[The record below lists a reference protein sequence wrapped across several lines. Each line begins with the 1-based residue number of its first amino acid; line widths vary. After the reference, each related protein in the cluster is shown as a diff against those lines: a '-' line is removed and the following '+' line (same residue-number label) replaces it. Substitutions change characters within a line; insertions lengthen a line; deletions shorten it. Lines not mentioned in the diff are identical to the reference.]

1 MQTTLKKKAELVA
14 LLAVCFS
21 VLAAGRQGGSP
32 SLDVLTTS
40 LPKGYLHRNYEARL
54 QAQGGITPLN
64 WELSEGSLPG
74 GVTLSHDGVLSGVPT
89 QTGEFHFTV
98 TVRDSSSPAYEKRQ
112 QLSLTIVAPMLLQ
125 WGKYPKV
132 TGSKLAGSI
141 LVSNQTEQDF
151 DLTVVMLAVNGT
163 GRATAIGYQH
173 FPLKKGSPRDGD
185 PLRRQLPDDS
195 YQLNVDA
202 VAEVAETDSI
212 YRSRLA
218 PKESFTVKVNP

>member
-1 MQTTLKKKAELVA
+1 MRPKLVV
-14 LLAVCFS
+14 LLVVCFS
-21 VLAAGRQGGSP
+21 VLVAAGQGGTS
-32 SLDVLTTS
+32 SLTVLTSS
-40 LPKGYLHRNYEARL
+40 LPKGYLHRTYQARL

-64 WELSEGSLPG
+64 WEVSEGSLPG
-74 GVTLSHDGVLSGVPT
+74 GITLNHDGVLSGNPT

-98 TVRDSSSPAYEKRQ
+98 TVRDSGSPAYEKRQ

-132 TGSKLAGSI
+132 TGSKLAGSV

-173 FPLKKGSPRDGD
+173 FPLKKGTAEMEIPFGD
-185 PLRRQLPDDS
+185 NLPDDS

-212 YRSRLA
+212 YRARLA